1 MSQSGLVTA
10 SANGI
15 TSVTASAA
23 GLNSSSA
30 ITVAQAAVSISLTPT
45 LDTLSA
51 IGDTLRIA
59 AVALDR
65 NGHQLSGDTF
75 SWQSSAS
82 SVAPVSQ
89 TGTVTAAANGTATI
103 SASMGAVQ
111 TSMVVVIDA
120 PETIVFTSSHSG
132 DWQIYS
138 IRSDGTNLRQLT
150 STPGAKGSVVSP
162 DGSQVAYTLGSA
174 IYLMSIDGSNQRL
187 AFNTGN
193 QALVPTWSPDG
204 QALAAVIQ
212 PSGPRLAVHLLTGH
226 WLSHAVAV
234 WNYMHTLLTW
244 SSAEPLIAAEAASQ
258 AGIVVF
264 GTDRDTSRVLT
275 TMSGANSPRYDPQG
289 ERIAFVGPSPAGV
302 ANIHIM
308 QRDGSGLV
316 RIPSTKTE
324 YGPAWS
330 SAGTKIVFVRI
341 RDLWIVNA
349 DGSGARQL
357 TSSEPGT

>member
-1 MSQSGLVTA
+1 MS
-10 SANGI
+10 
-15 TSVTASAA
+15 SVTASAA
-23 GLNSSSA
+23 GLSSSSA
-30 ITVAQAAVSISLTPT
+30 ITVAQTAESISLTPT
-45 LDTLSA
+45 LDTLFA
-51 IGDTLRIA
+51 IGDTLRVA
-59 AVALDR
+59 AVAFDR
-65 NGHQLSGDTF
+65 NGNPLPEAAF
-75 SWQSSAS
+75 RWQSSQS
-82 SVAPVSQ
+82 SVAAVAQ

-103 SASMGAVQ
+103 GASMGPVQ
-111 TSMVVVIDA
+111 ASVVVVIDA

-150 STPGAKGSVVSP
+150 NTPGAKGSVVSP

-174 IYLMSIDGSNQRL
+174 IYLMSTDGSNQRL
-187 AFNTGN
+187 AFNTGI

-212 PSGPRLAVHLLTGH
+212 PSGPDARPFTYSIATGALTPLPYGTT
-226 WLSHAVAV
+226 
-234 WNYMHTLLTW
+234 MHTLLTW
-244 SSAEPLIAAEAASQ
+244 SSEEPIIAAEAAGQ

-289 ERIAFVGPSPAGV
+289 ERIAFVGPSPGGV
-302 ANIHIM
+302 TNVHIM
-308 QRDGSGLV
+308 RRDGSGLV
-316 RIPSTKTE
+316 RIPSTSTE

-341 RDLWIVNA
+341 RDLWIMNA

-357 TSSEPGT
+357 TSFGTGYVINPSCRN